1 MTILAAA
8 AEVLSVTAFL
18 VIVLVAAYVL
28 AQRTG
33 LNAWWVRH
41 TQPDLTVRRPRES
54 PVELQLRRQR
64 DKRATAWQEVDR

>member
-8 AEVLSVTAFL
+8 AEVLSVAAFL
-18 VIVLVAAYVL
+18 VIVLAASYVL

-33 LNAWWVRH
+33 LNARWTRY

-54 PVELQLRRQR
+54 PTELFLRRQR
-64 DKRATAWQEVDR
+64 EQATAWQEVDR